1 MKRGLTP
8 IASASASASTL
19 TRSMRR
25 VTAVK
30 KKAATVAA
38 ASAAAFSAARA
49 TAAKVVPGKSGRQ
62 HANGRGGSGW
72 NKGISRMLPFVEAR
86 AMVRKF
92 KLGSQ
97 DEWEEWRRGSQ
108 RPKDIPSN
116 PSKVYKNS
124 GFISFPD
131 WLGYKGRQPPGLML
145 PFGQA
150 RDFARKLKLRSR
162 DAWQVFSKSG
172 KRPANIPSTPWRVS
186 EIDR

>member
-1 MKRGLTP
+1 
-8 IASASASASTL
+8 
-19 TRSMRR
+19 
-25 VTAVK
+25 
-30 KKAATVAA
+30 
-38 ASAAAFSAARA
+38 
-49 TAAKVVPGKSGRQ
+49 
-62 HANGRGGSGW
+62 
-72 NKGISRMLPFVEAR
+72 MLPFVEAR

-97 DEWEEWRRGSQ
+97 DEWEEWRRSPQ

-116 PSKVYKNS
+116 PSKVYKDS

-162 DAWQVFSKSG
+162 DAWQVCVLLYDAVWCCMMMMWKMY
-172 KRPANIPSTPWRVS
+172 KAVWYCMMLCAAV
-186 EIDR
+186 